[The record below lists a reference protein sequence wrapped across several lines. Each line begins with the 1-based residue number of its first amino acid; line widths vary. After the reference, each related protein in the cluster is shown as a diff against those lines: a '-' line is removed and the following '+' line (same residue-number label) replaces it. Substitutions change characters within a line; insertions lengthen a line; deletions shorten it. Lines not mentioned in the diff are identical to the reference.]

1 MAAAVIGDAAG
12 AIGEFKLGPRA
23 NKSAANGIGHDAART
38 GSRSTIPEPSARVII
53 WFAAITVLA
62 FAVIIAYDYKIGDPR
77 LFLDKQAPLTH
88 SNKRS

>member
-1 MAAAVIGDAAG
+1 M
-12 AIGEFKLGPRA
+12 A
-23 NKSAANGIGHDAART
+23 NKSAGNGVGHDAART
-38 GSRSTIPEPSARVII
+38 GTRRKIRSKISEPSARVII

-77 LFLDKQAPLTH
+77 LLLDKQAPPTH